1 MATELDDIFTDDLE
15 LDSPVNPEENIQN
28 NIQPD
33 TQEIDNDDFFGLGSE
48 PAAEESLLD
57 TYLKS
62 KGITNGKITI
72 VDENDTPQEIN
83 FYDLSRDEQLEI
95 LNSYD
100 EPAESSIDYDASEQE
115 LINHLRSN
123 NLTVEDFLNQYRDA
137 IISELGQGSEPSY
150 DIDAYDDQE
159 LFLLDLKNKYDLT
172 DEELK
177 AELEK
182 ELQNEDI
189 FNKKVSKLRAEY
201 KELEDQYK
209 ASQQAEFE
217 AKNQEQYNQ
226 FVSAM
231 EGIATNT
238 SEFHGIWLEDGEKEE
253 TLSYL
258 LDLDESGTSQF
269 SKDLNT
275 PAKLYEAAWYL
286 RYGKEAFQALESAY
300 EAEIAKLKKQ
310 IDKPRVV
317 VQNSKRTEPKNINDL
332 F

>member
-182 ELQNEDI
+182 ELQNEEI
-189 FNKKVSKLRAEY
+189 FNKKVTKLRSEY

-226 FVSAM
+226 FVSTM
-231 EGIATNT
+231 ETIANNT
-238 SEFHGIWLEDGEKEE
+238 SEFHGIWLEDGEKEA

-258 LDLDESGTSQF
+258 LDLDDSGTSQF

-275 PAKLYEAAWYL
+275 PAKLYEAAWYM